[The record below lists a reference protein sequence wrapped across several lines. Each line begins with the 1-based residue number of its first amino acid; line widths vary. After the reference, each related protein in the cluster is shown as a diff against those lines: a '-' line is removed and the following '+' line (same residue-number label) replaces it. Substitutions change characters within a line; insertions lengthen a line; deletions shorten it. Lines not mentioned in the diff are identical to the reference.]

1 MGKLPIIP
9 FHKRYD
15 VEFGSLATG
24 LLPVAEDIPETAS
37 FLPRQLPWHLGTG
50 SSAEASRPASY
61 SSALATMQTANA
73 VGRQKCDGL
82 RSISALEQRGDRRGR

>member
-37 FLPRQLPWHLGTG
+37 FLPQQSPWRLGHRFIRG
-50 SSAEASRPASY
+50 SQPPSLVFISPRHH
-61 SSALATMQTANA
+61 AN
-73 VGRQKCDGL
+73 R
-82 RSISALEQRGDRRGR
+82 